1 MCCFFFLL
9 AIVSQNNKRKAGINI
24 HFLLKSDFIFSSRI
38 MHNALK
44 IRIYWGLLT
53 LFGLFAVY
61 STSIWKSFDQRFEQ
75 TIVQNIETV
84 KAFNTF
90 LDETILKTTQK
101 VIEKSVSVSTISA
114 TGEQLWSG
122 SEASGF
128 RVELQELPKLSTLEA
143 TGEEVKLV
151 LNEKKSIQSKNNYY
165 YFSGQLKNLFVS
177 LIAVVLVLLFPLP
190 LLKEKK
196 LIFTIT
202 VIVFLF
208 QLCVFL
214 PGIGATNG
222 TARWWVDFPWLP
234 NMQPAEFFKLGYVF
248 FMSYWI
254 IKRREIIKSAGF
266 LTQFA
271 VINAIILLII
281 LAIPDMGTLFILALT
296 GTIMAWYNGLKASK
310 IWILVGAAWII
321 ALLGIW
327 TISMWNP
334 ENYALTR
341 LRTFVTTDEEAKK
354 EISRKEWRQNYQGLI
369 AIWWWGLLGQGY
381 GKGLQKMGQLP
392 EAYSDMIFAAFSE
405 EIGFVGNM
413 LLFALYMGLF
423 FTVLKQLSQVRD
435 PQLKTLA
442 VGIISLII
450 IQVFVHVGVNVEILP
465 NTGLTLPFVSH
476 GGTALM
482 INLIE
487 LALLYKILRGK

>member
-1 MCCFFFLL
+1 M
-9 AIVSQNNKRKAGINI
+9 NNAFKVW
-24 HFLLKSDFIFSSRI
+24 IFG
-38 MHNALK
+38 
-44 IRIYWGLLT
+44 GLLT
-53 LFGLFAVY
+53 LFWLFAVY
-61 STSIWKSFDQRFEQ
+61 STSIWKSFDQRFKV
-75 TIVQNIETV
+75 TIIQNIETV

-101 VIEKSVSVSTISA
+101 IIQKSEPLIVVDTTGSNLSWAEVSSGAPAAIPVLPTLATIEA
-114 TGEQLWSG
+114 E
-122 SEASGF
+122 
-128 RVELQELPKLSTLEA
+128 

-151 LNEKKSIQSKNNYY
+151 ANEETRIQAKNNYF
-165 YFSGQLKNLFVS
+165 YFSSQIKNLAVA
-177 LIAVVLVLLFPLP
+177 LIVVFLTLIFPLP
-190 LLKEKK
+190 LLKDKK
-196 LIFTIT
+196 LAILIA
-202 VIVFLF
+202 VAVFLF
-208 QLCVFL
+208 QLCVFI
-214 PGIGATNG
+214 PGIKATNG
-222 TARWWVDFPWLP
+222 TARGWVDFPGLP

-254 IKRREIIKSAGF
+254 SKRREVIKSAPF

-271 VINAIILLII
+271 LINAIILLVI

-296 GTIMAWYNGLKASK
+296 GTIMAWYNGLKIARV
-310 IWILVGAAWII
+310 WLLAGVAWVI
-321 ALLGIW
+321 ALIGVG

-334 ENYALTR
+334 DNYALTR
-341 LRTFVTTDEEAKK
+341 LKTFFTTDEEAKK
-354 EISRKEWRQNYQGLI
+354 EISKKDGRQNQQGII
-369 AIWWWGLLGQGY
+369 AIGGGGFRGQGY

-413 LLFALYMGLF
+413 LLFALYIGLF
-423 FTVLKQLSQVRD
+423 FTVLKQLDQVRD

-450 IQVFVHVGVNVEILP
+450 VQVFVHVGVNLEILP
-465 NTGLTLPFVSH
+465 NTGLTLPFISH

-487 LALLYKILRGK
+487 LTLLYKILRGK